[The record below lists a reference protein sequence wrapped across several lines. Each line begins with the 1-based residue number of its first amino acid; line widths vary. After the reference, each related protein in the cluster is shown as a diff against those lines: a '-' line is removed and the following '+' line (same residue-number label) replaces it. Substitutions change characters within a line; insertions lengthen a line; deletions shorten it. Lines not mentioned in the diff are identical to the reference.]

1 MSTKNNESK
10 CDPSATTGTTI
21 KIYALHA
28 MLNELADTGHWI
40 VNAHN
45 ASSNIQWFQGIN
57 AILYCASTDNTT
69 MQMNISAKSTTKD
82 ATNEI
87 KVPLTTSLNA
97 RLSYSAMIKKIINCI
112 ATKSTTQC
120 IYMYKAIIDCKFVR
134 MARILAFMNAMTV
147 MHLMAMGAPRNE

>member
-1 MSTKNNESK
+1 
-10 CDPSATTGTTI
+10 
-21 KIYALHA
+21 
-28 MLNELADTGHWI
+28 
-40 VNAHN
+40 
-45 ASSNIQWFQGIN
+45 
-57 AILYCASTDNTT
+57 